1 MVDNMNKEELEIAIL
16 ENDIVDVMDLSDDIS
31 VDELRAIVRA
41 WILNGDETHES
52 CK

>member
-16 ENDIVDVMDLSDDIS
+16 ENDIVDVMNLPDDIS
-31 VDELRAIVRA
+31 VEELREIVRE
-41 WILNGDETHES
+41 WILNGDEAHES

>member
-1 MVDNMNKEELEIAIL
+1 MVDNMNKEELEMAIL
-16 ENDIVDVMDLSDDIS
+16 ENDIVDVMDLPDDIS
-31 VDELRAIVRA
+31 VDELRSIVRE